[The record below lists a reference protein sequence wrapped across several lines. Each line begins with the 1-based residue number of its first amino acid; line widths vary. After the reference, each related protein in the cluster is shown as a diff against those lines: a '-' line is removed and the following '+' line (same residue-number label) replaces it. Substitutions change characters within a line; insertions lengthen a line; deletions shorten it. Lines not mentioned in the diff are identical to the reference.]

1 MDISIP
7 VQKQGYDVR
16 VNVVDKDGKAVEN
29 AVITLTNS
37 DGTELTPVNGLY
49 KDSLYDTYRYY
60 VKAEGYVN
68 NAGSFSLSASSAAQ
82 VKDGVLT
89 ITVVLKK
96 AMEDAWDGTTVTE
109 PKLEDGVYQIST
121 GAELAWFA
129 KTVNDGTINI
139 KGKLTRDIELAGFP
153 WTPIGNT
160 SKGFTGE
167 LDGAGFA
174 VRNL

>member
-49 KDSLYDTYRYY
+49 KDSLYDAYRYY

-96 AMEDAWDGTTVTE
+96 AMEDAWDEIDYSNGLGDI
-109 PKLEDGVYQIST
+109 PDDI
-121 GAELAWFA
+121 AEHF
-129 KTVNDGTINI
+129 G
-139 KGKLTRDIELAGFP
+139 LTDDDL
-153 WTPIGNT
+153 
-160 SKGFTGE
+160 
-167 LDGAGFA
+167 
-174 VRNL
+174 